1 MIPVETVI
9 LIVLLKFPRIVCS
22 TDYLLV
28 NGVVKKYSQS
38 LSDEQEH
45 GVHCSSQTIS
55 IRNFIMKKSSETSSP
70 STQQPEKT
78 AVKTV
83 EILLEMPTIITDA
96 SARKQAVKHFVT
108 YAEKNCTKT
117 AEQLE
122 PFLRGATCSVDDSGH
137 LKIERKITT
146 SFPPRKLSVYCHW
159 AEEVWNSCLPS
170 LLESNGM
177 IKCEIK

>member
-1 MIPVETVI
+1 
-9 LIVLLKFPRIVCS
+9 
-22 TDYLLV
+22 
-28 NGVVKKYSQS
+28 
-38 LSDEQEH
+38 
-45 GVHCSSQTIS
+45 
-55 IRNFIMKKSSETSSP
+55 MKKSSETSSP